1 MGRCL
6 ERRERQE
13 SGPRALAHFCRLSHL
28 EARLISAQYCPVIQL
43 FSCVPGSAFHFPS
56 QCPKLYAPTQGSML
70 NILGSRPKFYSLLQT
85 PHTHHHLPPL
95 LLPGSLVVGQA
106 EEIPLHPGEGADTD
120 SLPSKLARVASHLAA
135 VLSAEI
141 QDLSRLSPCS
151 ATS

>member
-1 MGRCL
+1 MGWCL

-85 PHTHHHLPPL
+85 SPTHTITSLLSSFQVPLWSARPKKFPCIQVKELIQTHCPPSWPVWPPTWL
-95 LLPGSLVVGQA
+95 Q
-106 EEIPLHPGEGADTD
+106 
-120 SLPSKLARVASHLAA
+120 
-135 VLSAEI
+135 
-141 QDLSRLSPCS
+141 C
-151 ATS
+151 